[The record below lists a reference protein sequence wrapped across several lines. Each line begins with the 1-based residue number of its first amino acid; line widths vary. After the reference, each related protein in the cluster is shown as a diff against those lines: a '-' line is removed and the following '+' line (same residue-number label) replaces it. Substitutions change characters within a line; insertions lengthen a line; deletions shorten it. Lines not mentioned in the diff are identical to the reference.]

1 MVPGPSAVSKST
13 VHVAVRLS
21 HEKRVT
27 RCPNRILSVTP
38 NRAADCSTYAL
49 IEAPSASTFSPV
61 HGRIR

>member
-27 RCPNRILSVTP
+27 RCPNRIFSVTP
-38 NRAADCSTYAL
+38 NRAAVSST
-49 IEAPSASTFSPV
+49 
-61 HGRIR
+61 